1 MEYTDEYTYGYY
13 DEPIDFEE
21 VADSGYNQPLPGI
34 DVLAVVAVLLVA
46 FMGYKVLRD
55 WSGDK
60 DSYQIMVP
68 VVAQA
73 ESPQSPAE
81 IPDYTEITAP
91 YDFFSL
97 TQGIHG
103 ADYGQMAI
111 DISAGNGMPIKSP
124 IHGEVSAYYVD
135 EYGNPTLVIEN
146 PIYQVTL
153 LHGVYNVTVGQQVQ
167 LGQQIGTESNLGYTV
182 DMQGVPCWGRDCGY
196 HTHLN
201 IFDKRIGVNV
211 DPWAL
216 IGGN

>member
-1 MEYTDEYTYGYY
+1 MEYSDEYPYGYL
-13 DEPIDFEE
+13 DETIDFEE
-21 VADSGYNQPLPGI
+21 VADTGYNPPLPGI

-46 FMGYKVLRD
+46 FMSYKVLRD

-60 DSYQIMVP
+60 DSFQIMVP
-68 VVAQA
+68 IVAQA
-73 ESPQSPAE
+73 EAPQSPAE
-81 IPDYTEITAP
+81 IPDYSEIAAP
-91 YDFFSL
+91 YDFFTL

-111 DISAGNGMPIKSP
+111 DISAGNKMPIKSP

-135 EYGNPTLVIEN
+135 EFGNPTLVIEN

-153 LHGVYNVTVGQQVQ
+153 LHGVYSVTAGELVQ

-216 IGGN
+216 IGEN